1 MKKLYIDKQHNT
13 YFYLYPEEYNV
24 LNLLFKYSLEEVIY
38 KKIYE
43 GPANE
48 CFLQLVMEGKDIEE
62 HEYELLR
69 SGKLYYSSIDG
80 ILLHA
85 IPNNFL
91 EWFDRISEHRIYL
104 IKV

>member
-1 MKKLYIDKQHNT
+1 MDKQHND

-24 LNLLFKYSLEEVIY
+24 LELLFKYSLEEVWH

-48 CFLQLVMEGKDIEE
+48 SLLQIFIDSKDIK
-62 HEYELLR
+62 YYDKIR
-69 SGKLYYSSIDG
+69 PTGLYYCQTDKI
-80 ILLHA
+80 
-85 IPNNFL
+85 FL
-91 EWFDRISEHRIYL
+91 YKMLPDFWEWFNLVKNSQIYL